1 MLDILET
8 FLNLHGYTYVRL
20 DGSVGVEAR
29 QKMVDRFNLDPKIFC
44 FISSTRCGGIG
55 INLTGADCVIFYD
68 TDWNPA
74 MDKQAQDRSH
84 RIGQT
89 KTVHIYRLISINT
102 IEENIFKKSLQKR
115 ELGGLIIEGNFN
127 TEMFLKISMKD
138 ILETSYDDLLK
149 PKARNLLDEENI
161 VFHHLEH
168 AASSFNQVGAA
179 QQDVKTDQPK
189 EENIELAEMAR
200 QAQLEAYR
208 RQFEEAMIRIEDEE
222 DVEAFKEA
230 RAEIDDEFDEI
241 EGRVG
246 TSTA

>member
-1 MLDILET
+1 M
-8 FLNLHGYTYVRL
+8 
-20 DGSVGVEAR
+20 
-29 QKMVDRFNLDPKIFC
+29 
-44 FISSTRCGGIG
+44 
-55 INLTGADCVIFYD
+55 
-68 TDWNPA
+68 
-74 MDKQAQDRSH
+74 
-84 RIGQT
+84 
-89 KTVHIYRLISINT
+89 HIYRLISINT

-149 PKARNLLDEENI
+149 PKARNLLEEENI

-200 QAQLEAYR
+200 
-208 RQFEEAMIRIEDEE
+208 
-222 DVEAFKEA
+222 
-230 RAEIDDEFDEI
+230 
-241 EGRVG
+241 
-246 TSTA
+246 